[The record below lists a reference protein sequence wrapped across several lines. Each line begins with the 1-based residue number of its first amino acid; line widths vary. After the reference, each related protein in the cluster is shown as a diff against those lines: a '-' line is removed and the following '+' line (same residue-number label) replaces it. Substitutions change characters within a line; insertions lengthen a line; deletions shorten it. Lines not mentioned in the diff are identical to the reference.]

1 MRAAHV
7 CMCLHTDDKTSA
19 HRERVKEL
27 SISNRLLWVALSH
40 INVRFRQRN
49 IPEAEGDGPRQR
61 GLRSTVLRLVPPEVR
76 IYRFAALVR
85 MSNLERRS
93 EFQE

>member
-1 MRAAHV
+1 MRTVHV
-7 CMCLHTDDKTSA
+7 CMRLHKDDKTSA
-19 HRERVKEL
+19 HREMVKEL
-27 SISNRLLWVALSH
+27 SISNRLLWVALAH
-40 INVRFRQRN
+40 INMRFRQRN
-49 IPEAEGDGPRQR
+49 IPEAEGVGPRQR
-61 GLRSTVLRLVPPEVR
+61 GLHSTVLPLVAPEVR